1 MNNDKLSKLIN
12 KFYNINDL
20 YKDDILSKI
29 EKINLMSEIFNDM
42 KQIGINNSYE
52 LLDIISTKNYSL
64 LDSYVKNT
72 NNLILFIY
80 EKSSN

>member
-42 KQIGINNSYE
+42 KQIGINNSYDPCV
-52 LLDIISTKNYSL
+52 LVNDFILSVSPIIL
-64 LDSYVKNT
+64 R
-72 NNLILFIY
+72 
-80 EKSSN
+80 